1 MPFERVLHRLAL
13 IDAGTDWHQTDALRD
28 DDTVR
33 DRQHQSCDKPVPH
46 AKGRLNRWIISRA
59 PRPNTRGLPHGPG
72 GGAGGR
78 GGRGGGGGLGF
89 GFGGSAAAVL
99 RRGQLAAL

>member
-1 MPFERVLHRLAL
+1 V
-13 IDAGTDWHQTDALRD
+13 DQ
-28 DDTVR
+28 V
-33 DRQHQSCDKPVPH
+33 
-46 AKGRLNRWIISRA
+46 SRS

-72 GGAGGR
+72 GDAGGR

-99 RRGQLAAL
+99 RRGRRLLCDKLGLQRSPLPEIFIGLVGAPIIGVPRTVLRCLGLSVGPG